1 MTDSSDED
9 LFQSIRDLTGKDPL
23 LPGREEDI
31 WKRFGKKCAI
41 MVLDTSGFTVNTRE
55 TGIINYLSC
64 IIRLR
69 DIISPVLLRHG
80 CTSMR
85 FHSDDVFAEFPGAD
99 DALAAARDVHRTVS
113 SSGIE
118 VRSGCGLGVCAGI
131 GYGDVLCSLSEGVFG
146 DQMNMASKL
155 GEDLAE
161 ENEILLTQEA
171 YQAISKESQGGFTRR
186 RASMSGVE
194 FSYYLTRVDGKPG
207 SSGYAL

>member
-1 MTDSSDED
+1 MTDRPDED
-9 LFQSIRDLTGKDPL
+9 LFQSIRNLIGKDPL
-23 LPGREEDI
+23 LPGTEEDI

-41 MVLDTSGFTVNTRE
+41 MVLDTSGFTINTRE

-69 DIISPVLLRHG
+69 EIIGPVLLRHG

-99 DALAAARDVHRTVS
+99 DALAAACDVHRTVN

-118 VRSGCGLGVCAGI
+118 VRSGRGLGVCAGI

-146 DQMNMASKL
+146 DQMNLASKL
-155 GEDLAE
+155 GEDLAQA
-161 ENEILLTQEA
+161 NEILLTKEA
-171 YQAISKESQGGFTRR
+171 YQAIEMESQVIFTLK

-194 FSYYLTRVDGKPG
+194 FNYYLTRIDETNE
-207 SSGYAL
+207 